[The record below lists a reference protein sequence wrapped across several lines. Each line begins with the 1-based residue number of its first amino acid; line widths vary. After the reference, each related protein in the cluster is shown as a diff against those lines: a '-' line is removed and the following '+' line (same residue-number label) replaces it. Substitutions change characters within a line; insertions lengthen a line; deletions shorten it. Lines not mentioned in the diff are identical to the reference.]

1 MLIKSIHIILF
12 ITLTASSA
20 LLAQNT
26 YEIRVGVNGHHYS
39 PRAINCSVGDTIKF
53 VWVSGNNPTRSD
65 DGQSIPTFNL
75 NSSNNTRSFVM
86 TSAGTIPFYSTTHG
100 EQNGSGM
107 AGVIN
112 VTGLSAS
119 LANKSLVNTLSVYPN
134 PANDKINVNFVVKK
148 ESNVLIRLLDVL
160 GNDVAV
166 LVSDKY
172 SVGEYR
178 QSFGVPARVTKG
190 LYFVKVSV
198 GTEVAIKR
206 ISIQ

>member
-1 MLIKSIHIILF
+1 MLKKLNYILF
-12 ITLTASSA
+12 LALFAISSS

-26 YEIRVGVNGHHYS
+26 YEIRVGVNGFHYA
-39 PRAINCSVGDTIKF
+39 PRVVNCSVGDTIRF
-53 VWVSGNNPTRSD
+53 IYVSGNNPTRSD

-75 NSSNNTRSFVM
+75 SEKNPVKSFVM
-86 TSAGTIPFYSTTHG
+86 TSPGSIPFYSTTHG
-100 EQNGSGM
+100 DQNGAGM

-112 VTGLSAS
+112 VSGLSAS
-119 LANKSLVNTLSVYPN
+119 LANKTLVNSLSVYPN

-160 GNDVAV
+160 GNDVAI
-166 LVSDKY
+166 LASDKY
-172 SVGEYR
+172 AIGEYR
-178 QSFGVPARVTKG
+178 QSFAVPSRVTKG

-198 GTEVAIKR
+198 GSEVAIKR